1 LDATTILLQ
10 LFLGLLGFSFFIYGK
25 KQKSLMPLISGVGLM
40 VIPYFISNVWL
51 LIVVGVVFVFLPKM
65 VKF

>member
-1 LDATTILLQ
+1 MDATTILIQ

-40 VIPYFISNVWL
+40 VIPYFISDIRL
-51 LIVVGVVFVFLPKM
+51 LILSGVIFVFLPKIA
-65 VKF
+65 KF